1 MPYVENRDPQLEQP
15 HDVPIFPKDHEKQTI
30 ENSFP
35 RRSMKILGIL
45 QIICG
50 VLVIG
55 LQVCETKMISKLAT
69 KTCYYDISTISYR
82 FCLIL

>member
-1 MPYVENRDPQLEQP
+1 MSFLENRDPQLTQP
-15 HDVPIFPKDHEKQTI
+15 HDVPNFEKVDHEKQII

-35 RRSMKILGIL
+35 KRTMKILGIL

-55 LQVCETKMISKLAT
+55 LQVYICKSQI
-69 KTCYYDISTISYR
+69 
-82 FCLIL
+82 